1 MEHAYVIKKII
12 IFFCSVSAP
21 SGAPVIT
28 AAHAISSQEI
38 FVAWQP
44 PPTEMLNGKLQKYEI
59 YVKKTTSVQ
68 PTTLPTRKVVATT
81 YIGHGTG
88 SSVRRPGVA
97 SLSSSFTSV
106 PSTFKPTTP
115 VSIPG
120 VGSLSSSFMSV
131 PSTLKP
137 TTPGGASP
145 VTEPVEPTEELE
157 EQRTDQSGSFGV
169 IDAGLVLNYT
179 IGNLDKWT
187 IYELKVRA
195 VTIAPGPFS
204 DKVIVRTNEDG
215 KLGFFLY

>member
-1 MEHAYVIKKII
+1 M
-12 IFFCSVSAP
+12 SAP
-21 SGAPVIT
+21 SGAPSIT

-44 PPTEMLNGKLQKYEI
+44 PPTETLNGKLQKYEI

-68 PTTLPTRKVVATT
+68 PTTLPTRKVVVTT
-81 YIGHGTG
+81 YIVHGTG
-88 SSVRRPGVA
+88 SSARIPGVA

-115 VSIPG
+115 VRIPG
-120 VGSLSSSFMSV
+120 VGSLSSSFTSV

-137 TTPGGASP
+137 TTPGRAFP
-145 VTEPVEPTEELE
+145 VTEPVKPTEELE

-179 IGNLDKWT
+179 IANLDKWT

-215 KLGFFLY
+215 KLAFFYTK

>member
-1 MEHAYVIKKII
+1 M
-12 IFFCSVSAP
+12 SAP
-21 SGAPVIT
+21 SGAPLIT

-44 PPTEMLNGKLQKYEI
+44 PPTAMLNGKLQKYEI

-81 YIGHGTG
+81 YIVHGTG
-88 SSVRRPGVA
+88 SSVRIPGVA
-97 SLSSSFTSV
+97 
-106 PSTFKPTTP
+106 
-115 VSIPG
+115 
-120 VGSLSSSFMSV
+120 SLSSSFMSV

-157 EQRTDQSGSFGV
+157 EQRTDQSGSFEV

>member
-1 MEHAYVIKKII
+1 MTFLFNIGHDNYII
-12 IFFCSVSAP
+12 IKYRACLCYKNFIFFFCLVSAP
-21 SGAPVIT
+21 SGAPSIT

-38 FVAWQP
+38 FVAWQR
-44 PPTEMLNGKLQKYEI
+44 PPTETLNGKLQKYEI

-81 YIGHGTG
+81 YTVHGTG
-88 SSVRRPGVA
+88 SSVRIPGVA

-106 PSTFKPTTP
+106 PST
-115 VSIPG
+115 
-120 VGSLSSSFMSV
+120 
-131 PSTLKP
+131 LKP
-137 TTPGGASP
+137 TTPGRASP

-157 EQRTDQSGSFGV
+157 EQRTDQSGSLGV

-195 VTIAPGPFS
+195 VTVAPGPFS

-215 KLGFFLY
+215 KLAFFY